1 MDGREM
7 DHELQVISQQGASR
21 AEDREQE
28 EVLKRKRAGIPDREV
43 IAAGFHLSS
52 SRAYNLNVRAHQKE
66 AQQPLRGSGA
76 QDGTAVNR
84 AGLRGYRGGDR
95 AGLRGFRG
103 GDSCGQSRTERC
115 RRIEPRITRHRWL
128 NRKTNQTDENKNKQQ
143 TLKTLVKP
151 CCRDACP
158 SSPCFLQF

>member
-84 AGLRGYRGGDR
+84 AGLRGYRGGD
-95 AGLRGFRG
+95 
-103 GDSCGQSRTERC
+103 SYGQSRTERDRTGLVLVMHAC

>member
-52 SRAYNLNVRAHQKE
+52 SRAYNLNVRALQKE

-84 AGLRGYRGGDR
+84 AGLRGY
-95 AGLRGFRG
+95 RG

-128 NRKTNQTDENKNKQQ
+128 NRKTNQTDENKNKQ